1 MSGDIEFAQGLIVK
15 APHPKAPD
23 FVKASISI
31 KRAEL
36 IAWLQAREGE
46 WINLDVKE
54 SRNGKWYA
62 AVNNWKPQQSAPVKS
77 SQEQPGKADD
87 FSDDMPF

>member
-62 AVNNWKPQQSAPVKS
+62 AVNNYKRDDAAPASTAKPA
-77 SQEQPGKADD
+77 AD
-87 FSDDMPF
+87 FTDDIPF